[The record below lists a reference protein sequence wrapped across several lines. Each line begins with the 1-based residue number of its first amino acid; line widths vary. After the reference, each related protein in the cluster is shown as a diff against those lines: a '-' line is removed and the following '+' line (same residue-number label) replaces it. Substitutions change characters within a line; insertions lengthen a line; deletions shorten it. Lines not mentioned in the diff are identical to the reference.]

1 MATPTIVGTRRVQ
14 SGGESTGA
22 YPSLFARMV
31 DRLSGSFWVKLLLS
45 MLELLCY
52 GAPPPR
58 KSFANQSS
66 GCEEEKN

>member
-45 MLELLCY
+45 MLELLWRTPTQEVLCK
-52 GAPPPR
+52 PEQR
-58 KSFANQSS
+58 L
-66 GCEEEKN
+66 